1 MTQFESDF
9 DPMLDALIGPDSDIS
24 APSVPS
30 PPMTPELAQ
39 AAHAHLAQA
48 RANDRARHPKPRET
62 ATVAGVL
69 GKFTPALPP
78 AAEIYPTAGHMDA
91 LARIRSMPRFV
102 AAVRRRLHDDSCM
115 GGDVVITAG
124 PGAYDNRRCPHCEV
138 TGRETRLRAQ
148 LRSSGIE
155 GRYLDSEWADLELLA
170 PLDRVAE
177 KCADIDALISAGVS
191 LLLYSEQT
199 GCGKSQAAM
208 LIAKAAIRAG
218 HDAQVVNL
226 ARLALD
232 VREGFSNRGGE
243 GTLTERAALLRM
255 TTPALL
261 VIDDLGAS
269 EGETAAIER
278 RLLGLALDERQMHR
292 RATVVTTNLPLTVP
306 EGSKAAT
313 LGSIF
318 GARVL
323 ARLQPLT
330 ALHVNHGVN
339 FRARKSEVSW

>member
-1 MTQFESDF
+1 MTHADHEV
-9 DPMLDALIGPDSDIS
+9 DPMLDALIGLDMDIP
-24 APSVPS
+24 APHTPS

-48 RANDRARHPKPRET
+48 RANDRAQHPKPRQT
-62 ATVAGVL
+62 PTVADLL
-69 GKFTPALPP
+69 GKITPAPIEAANLYP
-78 AAEIYPTAGHMDA
+78 AARQIDA
-91 LARIRSMPRFV
+91 LARVRSMPRFV
-102 AAVRRRLHDDSCM
+102 QAVRLALHDRDCVS
-115 GGDVVITAG
+115 GHLVAAG
-124 PGAYDNRRCPHCEV
+124 ENGQILDRFCPHCQQV
-138 TGRETRLRAQ
+138 NLETRLRAQ
-148 LRSSGIE
+148 LKASGIE
-155 GRYLDSEWADLELLA
+155 GRYLDSEWADLELLP
-170 PLDRVAE
+170 PLDRVAA
-177 KCADIDALISAGVS
+177 KCADIDALIRAGVS

-199 GCGKSQAAM
+199 GCGKTQASM
-208 LIAKAAIRAG
+208 LIAKASIRAG

-261 VIDDLGAS
+261 VIEDLGAS

-278 RLLGLALDERQMHR
+278 RLLGLALDHRQMHR
-292 RATVVTTNLPLTVP
+292 LATVVTTNLPLVVP
-306 EGSKAAT
+306 EGSRAPT

>member
-1 MTQFESDF
+1 MTHADYEF
-9 DPMLDALIGPDSDIS
+9 DPMLEAMFEGADVPT
-24 APSVPS
+24 PTVPS

-48 RANDRARHPKPRET
+48 RANDRSLSPRPRPT
-62 ATVAGVL
+62 PTVAGLL
-69 GKFTPALPP
+69 GKITPAPME
-78 AAEIYPTAGHMDA
+78 AADLYPTASQMAA
-91 LARIRSMPRFV
+91 LSRVRSMPRFV

-115 GGDVVITAG
+115 GGDVVISAG

-148 LRSSGIE
+148 LKASGIE
-155 GRYLDSEWADLELLA
+155 GRYLDSEWADLELLP
-170 PLDRVAE
+170 PLDRVAA
-177 KCADIDALISAGVS
+177 KCADIDALIRAGVS

-199 GCGKSQAAM
+199 GSGKTQASM

-218 HDAQVVNL
+218 HGAQVVNL
-226 ARLALD
+226 ARMALD
-232 VREGFSNRGGE
+232 VREGFSNRGGAD
-243 GTLTERAALLRM
+243 TLTERAALLRM

-261 VIDDLGAS
+261 VIEDLGAS

-278 RLLGLALDERQMHR
+278 RLLGLALDHRQMHR
-292 RATVVTTNLPLTVP
+292 LATVVTTNLLLQVP
-306 EGSKAAT
+306 EGSKAPT